1 MFTTHAH
8 LRERTENAWS
18 QQEEERL
25 QENMKAGLKISEP
38 LKQLLHDGWKVPTRL
53 RRKKRHESCDNTLSR
68 IIQSSVHAQEE
79 MDEKSQ
85 SWDQEKAIE
94 IRSER
99 NEEERKSEGERGKGT
114 LEKKTHYVLMLPARP
129 KDDNPP
135 PSPKRSVYKLER
147 RKSISSVADL
157 FSSSLDLRH
166 WQDADD
172 RKFAPSSREFD
183 AGNLV
188 CPSNRSKSY

>member
-1 MFTTHAH
+1 MFTNHAH
-8 LRERTENAWS
+8 LRERTEKAWS
-18 QQEEERL
+18 Q

-38 LKQLLHDGWKVPTRL
+38 LKHLLHDGLKVPTRL
-53 RRKKRHESCDNTLSR
+53 RRKKHESCDNTLSR

-79 MDEKSQ
+79 MEKSQ

-94 IRSER
+94 IRSEQ
-99 NEEERKSEGERGKGT
+99 NEEKGEERKSEVEGGKGT

-188 CPSNRSKSY
+188 CSSNMK